1 MVPQLDL
8 LYWARAPIP
17 QQLVLVSPSDSQT
30 PPLRG
35 NCVSHGE
42 HPCLEMLRIC
52 FSTTTG
58 ISCSQGQILGM
69 PGGSTGKK
77 IHLQCRRCKFELQVG
92 KIPWKRAWQPTPVF
106 LPGEFHGQRSL
117 VGYSPEGCKESDMT
131 EVTEH
136 TQGYSL
142 PLQDN
147 SLVPLCSRA
156 HHGIRLS

>member
-8 LYWARAPIP
+8 LSWARAPIP
-17 QQLVLVSPSDSQT
+17 QQLVLVSSSDSQT

-117 VGYSPEGCKESDMT
+117 VGYSPWGHKESDMT
-131 EVTEH
+131 EWLTH
-136 TQGYSL
+136 THNMPSKIECF
-142 PLQDN
+142 
-147 SLVPLCSRA
+147 CSA
-156 HHGIRLS
+156 YKENKFIYQF

>member
-17 QQLVLVSPSDSQT
+17 QQLVLVSSSDSQT

-117 VGYSPEGCKESDMT
+117 VGYSPWACKELDTIDWLNIFTFST
-131 EVTEH
+131 TWAYRALK
-136 TQGYSL
+136 YS
-142 PLQDN
+142 QYKWWT
-147 SLVPLCSRA
+147 RF
-156 HHGIRLS
+156 